1 MAYLVL
7 ARRYRPQTF
16 SELVGQDHIVT
27 ILSNAITGGRVH
39 HAFLFTGARGTGK
52 TTTARILAKSLNCVE
67 GPTTTPCN
75 KCHHCAD
82 IAASKDVDVLEIDG
96 ATNTG
101 VDSVRA
107 LREDIRYLPSSG
119 RYRIVIIDEVHMLTT
134 SAFNALLK
142 TLEEP
147 PPHVIFIL
155 ATTEPHKIPAT
166 ILSRVQRFDFHRVDT
181 DVLTSYLMGLLQSE
195 GFTSQRDALR
205 IIALEGEGSVRDS
218 LSILDQVLAHHTEG
232 EITAAEVSHVLGL
245 SDRQA
250 LLRMGF
256 ALLSGQREE
265 VFEILE
271 TVFCDGSDLVHFTKS
286 LAMAFRDLVL
296 CRLTGNPGR
305 FLSLTP
311 EELLEIQERT
321 AVFPVDHIYQL
332 FSRIFFGIDQVA
344 RASSARLALEM
355 LFCEL
360 LLAQPLVPL
369 TDLFSRLENL
379 EQGKPATLPA
389 LSGPAPTPRTTT
401 APKTPATPKSSPA
414 TGPAALSGPAPAPNE
429 ARSPAAG
436 IKIGPDAPAKATPGP
451 KASPAPAPAG
461 QHPASPAAPPAPP
474 APAPETGPAPTPVI
488 DLQAWL
494 AFISVIRPTFATM
507 SMLLDDGRF
516 CGTFFEDGKL
526 QIHIWFSRG
535 KHDFN
540 FARLAD
546 SKRVLDEQ
554 LSLHL
559 GVPSAIHLTQS
570 DKPPVAQE
578 LSSAPQGVTLAH
590 SAREVRERQMATD
603 LKRQEEEMKNHPFVR
618 QLLDHMHGEVVDFTD
633 LT

>member
-1 MAYLVL
+1 VAYLVL

-67 GPTTTPCN
+67 GPTVSPCN
-75 KCHHCAD
+75 RCQHCAD

-181 DVLTSYLMGLLQSE
+181 DVLTSYLMGLLQRE
-195 GFTSQRDALR
+195 GFTAARDALR

-232 EITAAEVSHVLGL
+232 DITAAEVSHVLGL

-250 LLRMGF
+250 LLRMAF
-256 ALLSGQREE
+256 ALLARQKEE
-265 VFEILE
+265 VFEVLE

-311 EELLEIQERT
+311 EELNEIQERT
-321 AVFPVDHIYQL
+321 AAYPVDHIYQL

-369 TDLFSRLENL
+369 TDLFTRLENL
-379 EQGKPATLPA
+379 EQGKPSVLPPRGA
-389 LSGPAPTPRTTT
+389 VNTQGAP
-401 APKTPATPKSSPA
+401 APKTV
-414 TGPAALSGPAPAPNE
+414 
-429 ARSPAAG
+429 
-436 IKIGPDAPAKATPGP
+436 PAKATTPTQMQVTP
-451 KASPAPAPAG
+451 PASRASAQPPTVPPRTTLATAPSSVVAAPPPAPVAVVAATQPQAIVSTAPAPV
-461 QHPASPAAPPAPP
+461 PP
-474 APAPETGPAPTPVI
+474 PVI
-488 DLQAWL
+488 DLQSWL
-494 AFISVIRPTFATM
+494 AFISVLRPTFPTL

-516 CGTFFEDGKL
+516 CGTFTRDGKL
-526 QIHIWFSRG
+526 LIHIWFSRG

-540 FARLAD
+540 FARLSD
-546 SKRVLDEQ
+546 NTKVLDEQ
-554 LSLHL
+554 LTLHL
-559 GVPSAIHLTQS
+559 GTLCGIHLTQS
-570 DKPPVAQE
+570 DKPPVAAE
-578 LSSAPQGVTLAH
+578 LSVAPQGVTMAS
-590 SAREVRERQMATD
+590 SAREVRERQVATD
-603 LKRQEEEMKNHPFVR
+603 FKRQEEEMKSHPFVR
-618 QLLDHMHGEVVDFTD
+618 QLLDRMHGEVVDFTD

>member
-1 MAYLVL
+1 MSYLVL
-7 ARRYRPQTF
+7 ARRYRPQSF

-27 ILSNAITGGRVH
+27 ILTNAINGGRVH

-67 GPTTTPCN
+67 GPTVSPCN
-75 KCHHCAD
+75 RCQHCAD

-107 LREDIRYLPSSG
+107 LREDIRYMPSSG
-119 RYRIVIIDEVHMLTT
+119 RFRIVIIDEVHMLTT

-195 GFTSQRDALR
+195 GFSASRDALR
-205 IIALEGEGSVRDS
+205 IVALEGEGSVRDS
-218 LSILDQVLAHHTEG
+218 LSLLDQILAHHTEG
-232 EITAAEVSHVLGL
+232 EITAAEVSGVLGL
-245 SDRQA
+245 SDRRA
-250 LLRMGF
+250 LLEMAF
-256 ALLSGQREE
+256 ALLARDRDA
-265 VFEILE
+265 VFTILE
-271 TVFCDGSDLVHFTKS
+271 TVFREGNDLVHFTKS
-286 LAMAFRDLVL
+286 LAAAFRDLVL

-311 EELLEIQERT
+311 EELAEIAQRT
-321 AVFPVDHIYQL
+321 SSFPVDHVYHL
-332 FSRIFFGIDQVA
+332 FSRVFLGIDQVA
-344 RASSARLALEM
+344 RASSARLALEV
-355 LFCEL
+355 LCSEL

-369 TDLFSRLENL
+369 GELFSRLESL
-379 EQGKPATLPA
+379 EQG
-389 LSGPAPTPRTTT
+389 R
-401 APKTPATPKSSPA
+401 
-414 TGPAALSGPAPAPNE
+414 PAAAPAQLSPRAPAAPGGAAVKPPAAPAPST
-429 ARSPAAG
+429 RPPA
-436 IKIGPDAPAKATPGP
+436 T
-451 KASPAPAPAG
+451 
-461 QHPASPAAPPAPP
+461 QAAPPAPKAPSP
-474 APAPETGPAPTPVI
+474 APKATPAATLTSPSAAPAVTPTTSAAAPAAAPAATPAI
-488 DLQAWL
+488 DLQTWL
-494 AFISVIRPTFATM
+494 AFISMLRPTFPTL

-516 CGTFFEDGKL
+516 CGALTEGDRTLIHVWFAKGK
-526 QIHIWFSRG
+526 Q
-535 KHDFN
+535 DFN
-540 FARLAD
+540 HTRLND
-546 SKRVLDEQ
+546 HLQVLEEQ
-554 LSLHL
+554 LTAHL
-559 GVPSAIHLTQS
+559 RLPCKIRLTLS
-570 DKPPVAQE
+570 EKPPVAGE
-578 LSSAPQGVTLAH
+578 LAVAPQGVTLAA

-618 QLLDHMHGEVVDFTD
+618 QLLDRMQGEIVDFTD

>member
-67 GPTTTPCN
+67 GPTVSPCN
-75 KCHHCAD
+75 RCQHCAD

-181 DVLTSYLMGLLQSE
+181 DVLTSYLMGLLQRE
-195 GFTSQRDALR
+195 GFSAARDALR
-205 IIALEGEGSVRDS
+205 IISLEGEGSVRDS
-218 LSILDQVLAHHTEG
+218 LSILDQVLAHHTGG

-250 LLRMGF
+250 LLRMAF
-256 ALLSGQREE
+256 ALLARQREE
-265 VFEILE
+265 VFEVLE

-311 EELLEIQERT
+311 EELHEIQERT
-321 AVFPVDHIYQL
+321 APYPVDHIYQL

-369 TDLFSRLENL
+369 TDLFTRLENL
-379 EQGKPATLPA
+379 EQGKPAVLPPRSPVSPQA
-389 LSGPAPTPRTTT
+389 GPAVKSAPEKTTAPARAPGAPPAARATAEPSTPRTTPPK
-401 APKTPATPKSSPA
+401 APPVVVVPTP
-414 TGPAALSGPAPAPNE
+414 PAPVE
-429 ARSPAAG
+429 A
-436 IKIGPDAPAKATPGP
+436 
-451 KASPAPAPAG
+451 
-461 QHPASPAAPPAPP
+461 AAPPQAIVSPPAAAPP
-474 APAPETGPAPTPVI
+474 PPAI
-488 DLQAWL
+488 DLQSWL
-494 AFISVIRPTFATM
+494 AFISVLRPTFPTL

-516 CGTFFEDGKL
+516 CGTFTRDGKL
-526 QIHIWFSRG
+526 LIHIWFSRG

-540 FARLAD
+540 FARLSD
-546 SKRVLDEQ
+546 NTKVLDEQ
-554 LSLHL
+554 LTLHL
-559 GVPSAIHLTQS
+559 GTLCGIHLTQS
-570 DKPPVAQE
+570 DKPPVAAE
-578 LSSAPQGVTLAH
+578 LSVAPQGVTMAS

-618 QLLDHMHGEVVDFTD
+618 QLLDRMHGEVVDFTD

>member
-16 SELVGQDHIVT
+16 AELVGQDHIVT
-27 ILSNAITGGRVH
+27 ILGNAITGGRVH

-52 TTTARILAKSLNCVE
+52 TTTARILAKSLNCVD
-67 GPTTTPCN
+67 GPTVSPCN
-75 KCHHCAD
+75 RCQHCAD

-195 GFTSQRDALR
+195 GFTASRDALR

-218 LSILDQVLAHHTEG
+218 LSLLDQVLAHHTEG
-232 EITAAEVSHVLGL
+232 ELTAAEVSHVLGL
-245 SDRQA
+245 SDRRA
-250 LLRMGF
+250 LLQMAF
-256 ALLSGQREE
+256 ALLARDREG
-265 VFEILE
+265 VFTILE
-271 TVFCDGSDLVHFTKS
+271 TVFTDGGDLVHFTKA
-286 LAMAFRDLVL
+286 LATAFRDLVL

-311 EELLEIQERT
+311 EELAEIQERT
-321 AVFPVDHIYQL
+321 AAYPVDHVYHL
-332 FSRIFFGIDQVA
+332 FSRVFLGIDQVA

-369 TDLFSRLENL
+369 SDLFARLEGL
-379 EQGKPATLPA
+379 EQGRPAGGAPGPRAAAPVGAAPMRPTPPVKPSPEATHKPDSPRPQATPAKPEGPRPQAAPSKPEAPAQPAASKPAQ
-389 LSGPAPTPRTTT
+389 T
-401 APKTPATPKSSPA
+401 ASESTMSS
-414 TGPAALSGPAPAPNE
+414 S
-429 ARSPAAG
+429 
-436 IKIGPDAPAKATPGP
+436 
-451 KASPAPAPAG
+451 
-461 QHPASPAAPPAPP
+461 
-474 APAPETGPAPTPVI
+474 I
-488 DLQAWL
+488 DLQTWL
-494 AFISVIRPTFATM
+494 AFISVLRPTFPTL

-516 CGTFFEDGKL
+516 CGAHQENGRTVV
-526 QIHIWFSRG
+526 HIWFARG
-535 KHDFN
+535 KHDFSHT
-540 FARLAD
+540 RLLD
-546 SKRVLDEQ
+546 NTQVLEEQ
-554 LSLHL
+554 LTAHL
-559 GVPSAIHLTQS
+559 RVPCGIVLTLS
-570 DKPPVAQE
+570 DKPPVPTE
-578 LSSAPQGVTLAH
+578 LAVAPQGVTLAS
-590 SAREVRERQMATD
+590 SAREVRERQVATD

-618 QLLDHMHGEVVDFTD
+618 QLLDRMQGEIVDFTD